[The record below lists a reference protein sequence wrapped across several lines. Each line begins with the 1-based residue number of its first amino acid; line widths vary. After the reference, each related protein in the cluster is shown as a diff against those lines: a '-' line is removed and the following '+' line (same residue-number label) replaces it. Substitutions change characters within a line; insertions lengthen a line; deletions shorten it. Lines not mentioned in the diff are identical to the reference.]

1 MILPRRLQTGDK
13 LAIVATARKIN
24 PGDLDLGIK
33 VFQSWGLNVIL
44 GDHIYSDQHSYLAGT
59 EEERL
64 QDLQT
69 MIDDAS
75 IAAIVA
81 ARGGYGTT
89 QILDDVDLCPLQK
102 APKWIVGFSDI
113 TSLHLALFRE
123 GIASVHGAM
132 PALFSKPEAQ
142 KSIESLGRLLMEGN
156 CDLQATP
163 SSFNRPGRVD
173 GVVIGGNLSLIADSL
188 GTESEPDTRGKILF
202 IEEVDEYLYKIDRL
216 LTQLKRAGKLRDLRA
231 LLVGHMSDLKD
242 SELSYGRVYQEIVM
256 NVVRQYD
263 YPVAF
268 NIPCGHEHPNFA
280 FIHGGHATLE
290 ISDVSTSLTFDRLR

>member
-1 MILPRRLQTGDK
+1 
-13 LAIVATARKIN
+13 
-24 PGDLDLGIK
+24 
-33 VFQSWGLNVIL
+33 
-44 GDHIYSDQHSYLAGT
+44 
-59 EEERL
+59 
-64 QDLQT
+64 
-69 MIDDAS
+69 
-75 IAAIVA
+75 
-81 ARGGYGTT
+81 
-89 QILDDVDLCPLQK
+89 VDLCPLQK

-280 FIHGGHATLE
+280 FIH
-290 ISDVSTSLTFDRLR
+290 